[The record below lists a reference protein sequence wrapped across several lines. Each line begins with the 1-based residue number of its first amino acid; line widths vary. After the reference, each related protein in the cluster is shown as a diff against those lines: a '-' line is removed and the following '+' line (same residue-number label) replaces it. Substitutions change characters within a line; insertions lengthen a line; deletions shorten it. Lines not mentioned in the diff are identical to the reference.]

1 MYASDASLYQIAPMA
16 VVRPRHAD
24 DVAGCIKYAV
34 ENGLPV
40 FPRGGGTGL
49 AGQSLGPGIVL
60 DFSRFMRRM
69 IHIDREKLVVRVQP
83 GMALADMN
91 RALAKDRLVF
101 GPDPPTRAVTTIGS
115 VLAIDTLG
123 SHFLRYGTAGG
134 TLVSAQCVLADG
146 QQVLLEKSPW
156 RAPTSSN
163 TKFNHLVSE
172 VGQLCWANRAIIKS
186 PPWRGVARGCGY
198 RLEASCDHDTVDMAK
213 MARYAFEFCAVESC
227 GKCTPCRIGSTRGVE
242 VMDKII
248 AKEDHAQNITLV
260 RDLSDTMLNGS
271 LCALGGMTPYP
282 VLSAMNHFPEDFGLE
297 KGQAA

>member
-1 MYASDASLYQIAPMA
+1 MDAEQSRIEADLRGVLDGEVFCHPLRTQLYASDASIYEIAPLA

-24 DVAGCIKYAV
+24 DVAQCVKYAS
-34 ENGLPV
+34 ENSLPL

-69 IHIDREKLVVRVQP
+69 IHVDREKLVVRVQP

-123 SHFLRYGTAGG
+123 SHFLRYGTAGA

-156 RAPTSSN
+156 RASTSSN

-198 RLEASCDHDTVDMAK
+198 RLEASCDHDIVDMARLQSG
-213 MARYAFEFCAVESC
+213 AESYSC
-227 GKCTPCRIGSTRGVE
+227 FLKSSNLRLGQPSTPGGTR
-242 VMDKII
+242 
-248 AKEDHAQNITLV
+248 
-260 RDLSDTMLNGS
+260 S
-271 LCALGGMTPYP
+271 LPAT
-282 VLSAMNHFPEDFGLE
+282 
-297 KGQAA
+297 